1 MAATLPEDQRL
12 HQISP
17 RAFEHPA
24 DRAATAA
31 LQKVPMLD
39 LVVRKLIELG
49 YETAFRAEVSSGAVR
64 SGPEQRRA
72 VWADHVAAY
81 ARLDLDPVPGLFVAQ
96 MPIANAAAVG
106 SGKPMVIVHSHT
118 IDLLD
123 QQELRTV
130 LAHEAGHVL
139 ADHVLYITALQIL
152 LRLGVRTP
160 FGVIA
165 GLPLFAVRLALLEWF
180 RAAELSADRAATLV
194 NRDPLVTC
202 RTLMTISSGIR
213 SERLNLDAFIEQG
226 RRYREEEAITRLR
239 RLGSELML
247 THSRPV
253 KRAHEVMTW
262 LQSGEYDRIV
272 GGEYVRRGAEAGLR
286 GEAEAAQEHYAERV
300 RAIFREAGEAM
311 AGLGDQVADASG
323 RASEVAAEAAEK
335 LQEWLRG
342 RAA

>member
-1 MAATLPEDQRL
+1 MTATLPEDQRL
-12 HQISP
+12 HQISA

-31 LQKVPMLD
+31 LQKIPMLD
-39 LVVRKLIELG
+39 VVVRKLIELG
-49 YETAFRAEVSSGAVR
+49 YETAFRAEVSSGALR
-64 SGPEQRRA
+64 IGPEQLPA

-81 ARLDLDPVPGLFVAQ
+81 ARLDLDPVPNLYVAQ
-96 MPIANAAAVG
+96 VPIANAAAVG
-106 SGKPMVIVHSHT
+106 SGKPMVLVHSHT
-118 IDLLD
+118 IELLD

-139 ADHVLYITALQIL
+139 ADHVLYITALNIL
-152 LRLGVRTP
+152 LRLGVRP
-160 FGVIA
+160 LGIIA

-202 RTLMTISSGIR
+202 RTLMTISGGIP

-226 RRYREEEAITRLR
+226 RAYREEEGFAKLR

-253 KRAHEVMTW
+253 KRAHEIMAWV
-262 LQSGEYDRIV
+262 QSGEYDRIV
-272 GGEYVRRGAEAGLR
+272 AGDYLRRGQEPGLR
-286 GEAEAAQEHYAERV
+286 DEADAAQEHYAERF
-300 RAIFREAGEAM
+300 RTIFREAGESVAKV
-311 AGLGDQVADASG
+311 GDQLADASG
-323 RASEVAAEAAEK
+323 KAGEVAADAADK
-335 LQEWLRG
+335 LSEWIRG
-342 RAA
+342 RRD